1 MNTGFT
7 SSLMVALLAL
17 FVLAGCQSTA
27 ESEAPPVEAPQPE
40 TTPRAEPTPPPP
52 TVTPPARQQRVD
64 VEGDLISEDG
74 QPISRVF
81 YFDFDRSELRPDA
94 RTQLSQHA
102 RYLRDN
108 GSARVIIYGHSDE
121 RGTREYNLALGE
133 RRGAS
138 VRSYLQSLGVANR
151 QMNVVSYGE
160 ERPVNPASTESA
172 WALNRRAE
180 IVYQ

>member
-7 SSLMVALLAL
+7 RNLMLALLAL
-17 FVLAGCQSTA
+17 VVLAGCQSTA
-27 ESEAPPVEAPQPE
+27 ESEAPPVEPPPE
-40 TTPRAEPTPPPP
+40 TAREAEPMPPP

-64 VEGDLISEDG
+64 GEGDLISEDG

-81 YFDFDRSELRPDA
+81 YFDFDRSELRPEA

-108 GSARVIIYGHSDE
+108 ASARVVIYGHSDE

-133 RRGAS
+133 RRGAA

-151 QMNVVSYGE
+151 QMSVVSYGE
-160 ERPVNPASTESA
+160 ERPVNPASNESA

-180 IVYQ
+180 LVYQ